1 MDRSRQSASIRLVSS
16 GLNFADRQI
25 ALREIVDD
33 IRSLRDRAPHGAFDR
48 SPALDRLLQMI
59 TAAVIPIARADDEDW
74 ENILMELLD
83 LRAAMARIGTGAAQA
98 PH

>member
-1 MDRSRQSASIRLVSS
+1 MDRSRQSASIRVVSS
-16 GLNFADRQI
+16 GLGFADRQI

-33 IRSLRDRAPHGAFDR
+33 IRSLREGAPDGAFDR

-59 TAAVIPIARADDEDW
+59 GAAIIPIARADDDDW

-83 LRAAMARIGTGAAQA
+83 LRAAMARLGTDAET